1 MARGESSVAQQ
12 MRGDAFRTL
21 CDAKALSVEGCDWVK
36 SAVDPFHDYQ
46 LANLRG
52 YPDVSTEPTVIVKVR
67 QAINVSKPPGL
78 KDDENWDCHIVLSP
92 VDFCNTIGG
101 APNDTDPAD
110 NGYGGGFRTKYF
122 TAPGSQADPAVP
134 TSTNYF
140 AAGDSMIMN
149 GGASDRSPRRAA
161 RMDGLVINTVASGQP
176 TFDGASMSV
185 PHSATDDWQMQQI
198 NLDDYLK
205 FEDNELAS
213 YRLIYSGFEIV
224 NTTAQIKKQ
233 GQCTV
238 YEYGNSYETV
248 QGSALTFGEQPTTAS
263 PRYVVDAQYTHSTPA
278 VGWSADHYALLPV
291 NTQSHT
297 AFRMPPSTIAEAK
310 IMPSSHSWQAQDG
323 AYCTAKFQTENP
335 YQVADRRN
343 FVFAQNDGDGSD
355 SWMSASMGYDRKFPS
370 VSSGYPLVGRDRPG
384 RTHFSRMNTPG
395 AYLTGLSP
403 ETTLFVTWRVGIERL
418 PAAFNPT
425 FLALAQPSACY
436 DPVAQQL
443 YAAVCCIMP
452 PGCPQGYNDAGKWF
466 RMIKDAA
473 GKVLPSIAP
482 YIPMVSKMLVATGN
496 PVAASAVMAAGR
508 GVQAVQEARAMTTI
522 SKAAQRRRKQR
533 ATPNFGPPGKPSN
546 GNPVQTFNQ
555 QNNRPR

>member
-1 MARGESSVAQQ
+1 
-12 MRGDAFRTL
+12 
-21 CDAKALSVEGCDWVK
+21 
-36 SAVDPFHDYQ
+36 
-46 LANLRG
+46 
-52 YPDVSTEPTVIVKVR
+52 
-67 QAINVSKPPGL
+67 
-78 KDDENWDCHIVLSP
+78 
-92 VDFCNTIGG
+92 
-101 APNDTDPAD
+101 
-110 NGYGGGFRTKYF
+110 
-122 TAPGSQADPAVP
+122 
-134 TSTNYF
+134 
-140 AAGDSMIMN
+140 
-149 GGASDRSPRRAA
+149 
-161 RMDGLVINTVASGQP
+161 
-176 TFDGASMSV
+176 
-185 PHSATDDWQMQQI
+185 MQNI
-198 NLDDYLK
+198 NLDEYLK
-205 FEDNELAS
+205 FDDNELAS

-238 YEYGNSYETV
+238 YEYGNSYEAL
-248 QGSALTFGEQPTTAS
+248 QGTALTFGEQPTTAS
-263 PRYVVDAQYTHSTPA
+263 PRYVIDAQYTHSMGAAATPITDP
-278 VGWSADHYALLPV
+278 DHRLMAY

-343 FVFAQNDGDGSD
+343 FVFAQNDGLGSE
-355 SWMSASMGYDRKFPS
+355 SWMSASMGYDRNFAD
-370 VSSGYPLVGRDRPG
+370 LGRDRPG

-436 DPVAQQL
+436 DPVALQL
-443 YAAVCCIMP
+443 YAAVCCVMP

-473 GKVLPSIAP
+473 SKVLPQIAP

-496 PVAASAVMAAGR
+496 PIAAAGVMAAGR
-508 GVQAVQEARAMTTI
+508 GVQAVQEARAISTI
-522 SKAAQRRRKQR
+522 GRAARRRQAAQR
-533 ATPNFGPPGKPSN
+533 ATPNFGPPGKPGN
-546 GNPVQTFNQ
+546 GNPIQTFNQ
-555 QNNRPR
+555 QNNSKRR